1 MSAHRAGLWLA
12 LLAASAA
19 GTALLEWIG
28 LSAGLLLGPMLAAI
42 AFSARGAGLTLPRPL
57 FTGAQA
63 VIGCLIAGTL
73 DIGAFSR
80 VVAQWP
86 LFLGVT
92 AATLGASSL
101 LGYLLSRWRVL
112 PGSTAIWGSMPG
124 AASAMVVMADAFG
137 ADARLVAFMT
147 YTRVVCVAAVASV
160 LAAALGAHR
169 GGDWLATMLSPAPLP
184 PSVATLA
191 VAGIGAFAGL
201 RLRIPA
207 GALLVPM
214 AAGII
219 LHALGI
225 LRMTL
230 PEPVLAASYALIGWR
245 IGLAFTRETLALAAR
260 ALPRVLLAIF
270 ALIGFS
276 AALAF
281 ALAEGAGID
290 PVSAYLAVS
299 PGGLDSVAIIAT
311 SVPVDQP
318 FVMAMQALR
327 FLAVLALGPMLAR
340 AAARRF
346 AKSNNP
352 PPEGEGD
359 GPQAGGGG

>member
-1 MSAHRAGLWLA
+1 
-12 LLAASAA
+12 
-19 GTALLEWIG
+19 
-28 LSAGLLLGPMLAAI
+28 MLAAI
-42 AFSARGAGLTLPRPL
+42 AFSARGAGLHLPRP
-57 FTGAQA
+57 FFVGAQA

-73 DIGAFSR
+73 SIDTFAR
-80 VVAQWP
+80 VAAQWP

-92 AATLGASSL
+92 AATLGASSA
-101 LGYLLSRWRVL
+101 LGYLLSRWQVL
-112 PGSTAIWGSMPG
+112 PGNTAIWGSMPG

-147 YTRVVCVAAVASV
+147 YTRVVCVAGVASI
-160 LAAALGAHR
+160 LAAALGARR
-169 GGDWLATMLSPAPLP
+169 GDGWLESMLAPSPLLP
-184 PSVATLA
+184 SLATLA

-201 RLRIPA
+201 KLRVPA

-214 AAGII
+214 ALGIL
-219 LHALGI
+219 LHAIGV

-230 PEPVLAASYALIGWR
+230 PEPVLAASYALVGWR

-260 ALPRVLLAIF
+260 ALPRILLAIL
-270 ALIGFS
+270 ALIAFS

-327 FLAVLALGPMLAR
+327 FLAVLVLGPTLAR
-340 AAARRF
+340 FAAGRF
-346 AKSNNP
+346 AKST
-352 PPEGEGD
+352 
-359 GPQAGGGG
+359 AGGPPGPALPPGE

>member
-1 MSAHRAGLWLA
+1 LTRHGAGLWLA
-12 LLAASAA
+12 LLAASAVGA
-19 GTALLEWIG
+19 AILETIG

-42 AFSARGAGLTLPRPL
+42 AFSARGAGLSLPKPL
-57 FTGAQA
+57 FVSAQA
-63 VIGCLIAGTL
+63 LIGCLIAGTL
-73 DIGAFSR
+73 SVDTFGR
-80 VVAQWP
+80 VVREWP
-86 LFLGVT
+86 VFLGVT

-147 YTRVVCVAAVASV
+147 YTRVVCVAAVASI

-169 GGDWLATMLSPAPLP
+169 SGDWLVTMLAPAPLI
-184 PSVATLA
+184 PSLATLA
-191 VAGIGAFAGL
+191 VAGIGAFLGL
-201 RLRIPA
+201 RLRIPG
-207 GALLVPM
+207 GALLLPM
-214 AAGII
+214 AAGIT
-219 LHALGI
+219 LHALGV

-230 PEPVLAASYALIGWR
+230 PEPLLAVAYALVGWR
-245 IGLAFTRETLALAAR
+245 IGLAFTRETLALAAK
-260 ALPRVLLAIF
+260 ALPRVLLATGT
-270 ALIGFS
+270 LIGFS
-276 AALAF
+276 AALSLF
-281 ALAEGAGID
+281 LSKLTGID

-327 FLAVLALGPMLAR
+327 FLAVLALGPTLAR
-340 AAARRF
+340 AAAGRF
-346 AKSNNP
+346 AASIP
-352 PPEGEGD
+352 PPEGKGD
-359 GPQAGGGG
+359 QPEAGGGG

>member
-1 MSAHRAGLWLA
+1 MSARTAGLWLA
-12 LLAASAA
+12 LLAASAV
-19 GTALLEWIG
+19 GTVLMEATG

-42 AFSARGAGLTLPRPL
+42 LFSARGAGLSLPRPC
-57 FTGAQA
+57 FVGAQA
-63 VIGCLIAGTL
+63 LIGCLIAGTL
-73 DIGAFSR
+73 DISTFSR
-80 VVAQWP
+80 VVTQWP
-86 LFLGVT
+86 IFVGVT

-147 YTRVVCVAAVASV
+147 YTRVVCVAAVASI

-169 GGDWLATMLSPAPLP
+169 SGDWLVTMLAPAPLV
-184 PSVATLA
+184 PSLATLA
-191 VAGIGAFAGL
+191 VAAAGAFVGL
-201 RLRIPA
+201 RLRIPG
-207 GALLVPM
+207 GALLLPM
-214 AAGII
+214 AAGIT
-219 LHALGI
+219 LHALGV

-230 PEPVLAASYALIGWR
+230 PEPLLAVAYALVRWR

-260 ALPRVLLAIF
+260 ALPRVLLATG

-276 AALAF
+276 AMLSLLLAK
-281 ALAEGAGID
+281 LTGID

-327 FLAVLALGPMLAR
+327 FLAVLALGPSLAR
-340 AAARRF
+340 FAAVRF
-346 AKSNNP
+346 ARAYSP
-352 PPEGEGD
+352 PSSLGEGD
-359 GPQAGGGG
+359 RDA

>member
-1 MSAHRAGLWLA
+1 MSARKAGAWLG

-19 GTALLEWIG
+19 GAAILEWIG

-42 AFSARGAGLTLPRPL
+42 AFSARGAGLSLSRPL
-57 FTGAQA
+57 FIGAQA

-73 DIGAFSR
+73 DIATFSR
-80 VVAQWP
+80 VVTQWP
-86 LFLGVT
+86 IFLGVT

-124 AASAMVVMADAFG
+124 AASAMVVIADAFG

-147 YTRVVCVAAVASV
+147 YTRVVCVAAAASI
-160 LAAALGAHR
+160 LAAVLGAHR
-169 GGDWLATMLSPAPLP
+169 GDALVTMLAPAPLI
-184 PSVATLA
+184 PSLATLA
-191 VAGIGAFAGL
+191 VAGVGALIGL
-201 RLRIPA
+201 KLRIPG
-207 GALLVPM
+207 GALLAPM
-214 AAGII
+214 AVGIA

-225 LRMTL
+225 VRMTL
-230 PEPVLAASYALIGWR
+230 PEPVLAISYALIGWR
-245 IGLAFTRETLALAAR
+245 IGLAFTRETLALAR
-260 ALPRVLLAIF
+260 KALPRVLLATF

-276 AALAF
+276 AALS
-281 ALAEGAGID
+281 LLLSRITGID

-327 FLAVLALGPMLAR
+327 FLAVLALGPTLAR
-340 AAARRF
+340 FAARRF
-346 AKSNNP
+346 NKNP

-359 GPQAGGGG
+359 QPQAGGGG

>member
-1 MSAHRAGLWLA
+1 MTGRIAGLWLA

-19 GTALLEWIG
+19 GTAILEWIG
-28 LSAGLLLGPMLAAI
+28 LSAGLLLGPMVAAI
-42 AFSARGAGLTLPRPL
+42 AFSARGAGLSLPRPL
-57 FTGAQA
+57 FVGAQA

-73 DIGAFSR
+73 DIGTFAR
-80 VVAQWP
+80 VATQWP

-147 YTRVVCVAAVASV
+147 YTRVVCVAGAASI
-160 LAAALGAHR
+160 LAAALGAHH
-169 GGDWLATMLSPAPLP
+169 GGDWLVTMLAPAPLI
-184 PSVATLA
+184 PSLATLA
-191 VAGIGAFAGL
+191 VAGIGAFIGL

-207 GALLVPM
+207 GALLLPM
-214 AAGII
+214 AAGIT
-219 LHALGI
+219 LHALGV

-230 PEPVLAASYALIGWR
+230 PEPVLAVSYALVGWR
-245 IGLAFTRETLALAAR
+245 IGLAFTRETLALAAK
-260 ALPRVLLAIF
+260 ALPRVLLSTF
-270 ALIGFS
+270 VLIGFS
-276 AALAF
+276 AALSLVVAR
-281 ALAEGAGID
+281 LTGID
-290 PVSAYLAVS
+290 AVSAYLAVS

-327 FLAVLALGPMLAR
+327 FLAVLALGPTLAR
-340 AAARRF
+340 MAAGRF
-346 AKSNNP
+346 ARSTATGAPSRTLP
-352 PPEGEGD
+352 PGE
-359 GPQAGGGG
+359 

>member
-1 MSAHRAGLWLA
+1 MSGRQAGAWLG
-12 LLAASAA
+12 LLAASAV
-19 GTALLEWIG
+19 GTAILEWIG

-42 AFSARGAGLTLPRPL
+42 AFSARGARLSLPRPL
-57 FTGAQA
+57 FVCAQA

-73 DIGAFSR
+73 DVGAFSR
-80 VVAQWP
+80 VMAEWP

-92 AATLGASSL
+92 AVTLGASSL
-101 LGYLLSRWRVL
+101 LGYLLSRWQVL

-147 YTRVVCVAAVASV
+147 YTRVVSVAAVASI
-160 LAAALGAHR
+160 LAAALGAHH
-169 GGDWLATMLSPAPLP
+169 GGDWLVTMLAPAPLI
-184 PSVATLA
+184 PSLATLS
-191 VAGIGAFAGL
+191 VAGIGAFVGL
-201 RLRIPA
+201 KLRIPA

-214 AAGII
+214 AAGIT
-219 LHALGI
+219 LHAFGI

-230 PEPVLAASYALIGWR
+230 PEPVLAVSYALVGWR
-245 IGLAFTRETLALAAR
+245 IGLAFTRETLTVAGR
-260 ALPRVLLAIF
+260 ALPRVLLATF
-270 ALIGFS
+270 TLIGFS
-276 AALAF
+276 AALS
-281 ALAEGAGID
+281 LLLSRLTGID

-327 FLAVLALGPMLAR
+327 FLAVLALGPTLAR
-340 AAARRF
+340 LAAGRF
-346 AKSNNP
+346 AKSTVEGSPGRPLP
-352 PPEGEGD
+352 PGK
-359 GPQAGGGG
+359 

>member
-1 MSAHRAGLWLA
+1 MSGRRAGAWLG

-19 GTALLEWIG
+19 GTAILEAIG

-42 AFSARGAGLTLPRPL
+42 AFSARGARLSLPRPL
-57 FTGAQA
+57 FVCAQA

-73 DIGAFSR
+73 DVGAFSR
-80 VVAQWP
+80 VVAEWP

-101 LGYLLSRWRVL
+101 LGYLLSRWQVL

-147 YTRVVCVAAVASV
+147 YTRVVSVAAVASI
-160 LAAALGAHR
+160 LAAALGAHH
-169 GGDWLATMLSPAPLP
+169 GGDWLVTMLAPAPLI
-184 PSVATLA
+184 PSLATLS

-201 RLRIPA
+201 KLRIPA

-214 AAGII
+214 AAGIA
-219 LHALGI
+219 LHALGV

-230 PEPVLAASYALIGWR
+230 PEPVLAISYALVGWR
-245 IGLAFTRETLALAAR
+245 IGLAFTRETLAVAGR
-260 ALPRVLLAIF
+260 ALPRVLLATF
-270 ALIGFS
+270 TLIGFS
-276 AALAF
+276 AGLS
-281 ALAEGAGID
+281 LVLSKVTGID

-327 FLAVLALGPMLAR
+327 FLAVLALGPSLAR
-340 AAARRF
+340 MAAGHF
-346 AKSNNP
+346 NKSSP
-352 PPEGEGD
+352 SLLGEGD
-359 GPQAGGGG
+359 RDA

>member
-1 MSAHRAGLWLA
+1 MSGRTAGLWLA

-19 GTALLEWIG
+19 GTAILEWIG
-28 LSAGLLLGPMLAAI
+28 LSAGLLLGPMVAAI
-42 AFSARGAGLTLPRPL
+42 AFSARGAGLSLPRPL
-57 FTGAQA
+57 FVGAQA

-73 DIGAFSR
+73 DIGTFAR
-80 VVAQWP
+80 VVTQWP

-147 YTRVVCVAAVASV
+147 YTRVVCVAGAASI
-160 LAAALGAHR
+160 LAAALGAHH
-169 GGDWLATMLSPAPLP
+169 GGDWLVTMLAPAPLI
-184 PSVATLA
+184 PSLATLA
-191 VAGIGAFAGL
+191 VAGIGAVAGL
-201 RLRIPA
+201 KLRIPA

-214 AAGII
+214 AVGIA
-219 LHALGI
+219 LHAMGV

-230 PEPVLAASYALIGWR
+230 PEPVLAVSYALVGWR
-245 IGLAFTRETLALAAR
+245 IGLAFTRETFALAAK
-260 ALPRVLLAIF
+260 ALPRVLLSTF
-270 ALIGFS
+270 VLIGFS
-276 AALAF
+276 AALSLVVAR
-281 ALAEGAGID
+281 LTGID

-327 FLAVLALGPMLAR
+327 FLAVLALGPTLAR
-340 AAARRF
+340 AAATRF
-346 AKSNNP
+346 AKSNSSP
-352 PPEGEGD
+352 SLLGEGD
-359 GPQAGGGG
+359 RDA

>member
-1 MSAHRAGLWLA
+1 MSGRTAGLWLA
-12 LLAASAA
+12 LLGASAV
-19 GTALLEWIG
+19 GTVLLEVTG

-42 AFSARGAGLTLPRPL
+42 AFSARGAGLALPKP
-57 FTGAQA
+57 FFVCAQA
-63 VIGCLIAGTL
+63 VIGCLIAETL
-73 DIGAFSR
+73 DLGTFSR
-80 VVAQWP
+80 VVTEWP
-86 LFLGVT
+86 IFVGVT

-147 YTRVVCVAAVASV
+147 YTRVVCVAGAASI

-169 GGDWLATMLSPAPLP
+169 GGDWLVTMLAPAPLV
-184 PSVATLA
+184 PSLATLA

-201 RLRIPA
+201 KLRIPG
-207 GALLVPM
+207 GALLLPM
-214 AAGII
+214 AAGIT

-230 PEPVLAASYALIGWR
+230 PEPVLAVSYALVGWR
-245 IGLAFTRETLALAAR
+245 IGLAFTRETLAVAAR
-260 ALPRVLLAIF
+260 ALPRVLLATF
-270 ALIGFS
+270 TLIAFS
-276 AALAF
+276 AMLS
-281 ALAEGAGID
+281 LVLSRITGID

-327 FLAVLALGPMLAR
+327 FLAVLALGPTLAR
-340 AAARRF
+340 AAATRF
-346 AKSNNP
+346 ARTV
-352 PPEGEGD
+352 
-359 GPQAGGGG
+359 A